1 MSTEFPIIPK
11 EADEKATC
19 HAEWSKP
26 RPDGV
31 SGHLLFLAE
40 KVSVP
45 VFGTVGHE
53 KSRICP
59 PTG

>member
-1 MSTEFPIIPK
+1 VSTEFPIIPK
-11 EADEKATC
+11 EADEKAAC
-19 HAEWSKP
+19 HAEWSK
-26 RPDGV
+26 
-31 SGHLLFLAE
+31 HLLFLAE